1 MNENDLD
8 AASRPF
14 SSPALHGSSAAQPAP
29 APGPPRLH
37 LLALNPTDSVTEG
50 FLPAAARLGLAV
62 TLLTDQPDAHA
73 RAYGLHDDAQR
84 GAARREEPRRSEA
97 RRGGAQPGE
106 ARRGEAPRSDGP
118 QGDAPRGEAA
128 HAPPPPFPALDI
140 VPCDVRDFAE
150 VISRIAADGRPHAVF
165 TNSDHLQTQAA
176 LAAAYFG
183 LPGKDWRAAL
193 RTKNKAELR
202 RALAA
207 AGPDAADPAWPADPV
222 WSAGPAW
229 PADPVWSAE
238 LATGQDP
245 ATLAGLDAP
254 YPCVV
259 KPREGVASEDVVLV
273 GDADELVRRCR
284 EIRARRPGA
293 ALVIEE
299 FLEGEL
305 RTLETLGDG
314 RTLHV
319 LGAFRTE
326 LSPPPHF
333 IEERLHL
340 LPAPP
345 PQPHTDQVL
354 AQLRALGVGFGVCH
368 TEYVVQGD
376 RARLI
381 EVNYRAI
388 GDQCDLVLAEL
399 LGIPLFEYILRT
411 HLGEPLPDDLG
422 ARTDG
427 RVRMEYVMADRA
439 GRLASAPPASV
450 TERDGVRL
458 DYRPLRGIG
467 EEHPLH
473 RTNRDFLGVLRAT
486 GTDQERIDAA
496 VAEFLAAHRWE
507 IV

>member
-1 MNENDLD
+1 MNEHDPE
-8 AASRPF
+8 AASRP
-14 SSPALHGSSAAQPAP
+14 SSTPARRSD
-29 APGPPRLH
+29 RLH
-37 LLALNPTDSVTEG
+37 LLAVNPTDSVTEG

-62 TLLTDQPDAHA
+62 TLLTDQPEAHE
-73 RAYGLHDDAQR
+73 RAYAR
-84 GAARREEPRRSEA
+84 VRAAGTTPLPELAVE
-97 RRGGAQPGE
+97 
-106 ARRGEAPRSDGP
+106 
-118 QGDAPRGEAA
+118 
-128 HAPPPPFPALDI
+128 H
-140 VPCDVRDFAE
+140 CDVRDFRE
-150 VISRIAADGRPHAVF
+150 VISRVAATGRRPRAVF
-165 TNSDHLQTQAA
+165 TNSDHLQAQAA
-176 LAAAYFG
+176 LAAEYFA

-207 AGPDAADPAWPADPV
+207 AGADTV
-222 WSAGPAW
+222 WST
-229 PADPVWSAE
+229 E
-238 LATGQDP
+238 LGTGQDP
-245 ATLAGLDAP
+245 SDLAGLDAP

-273 GDADELVRRCR
+273 ADAAELVERCR
-284 EIRARRPGA
+284 AIRTRRPGA
-293 ALVIEE
+293 ALVVEE
-299 FLEGEL
+299 FLDGEL

-319 LGAFRTE
+319 LGGFRTE

-333 IEERLHL
+333 IEERLSL
-340 LPAPP
+340 LPAPQP
-345 PQPHTDQVL
+345 EPHTGQVL
-354 AQLRALGVGFGVCH
+354 AQLRALGVGFGICH

-388 GDQCDLVLAEL
+388 GDQCDLVLADL
-399 LGIPLFEYILRT
+399 LGVPLFEHVLRT

-427 RVRMEYVMADRA
+427 RARLEYVVADRP
-439 GRLASAPPASV
+439 GRLVSAPAATVS
-450 TERDGVRL
+450 ERAGVRL
-458 DYRPLRGIG
+458 DYRPLRDIG

-486 GTDQERIDAA
+486 GTDQGLIDAA

-507 IV
+507 IAS